1 MERVVRFF
9 LFVRKTKEREVIDT
23 EKKAIKDQKGL
34 FMWVDENATI
44 DSLGTFSEY
53 RITCRGKMIAEK
65 ATFEAALEFANS
77 IINAETAKAKKAARE
92 KEATDRK
99 KAEDEMIYA
108 FFHERSESDRLR
120 YAFEE
125 FNAPGWRKRA
135 NR

>member
-1 MERVVRFF
+1 M
-9 LFVRKTKEREVIDT
+9 RKTKEREVIDT

-34 FMWVDENATI
+34 FMWVDENVTI

-53 RITCRGKMIAEK
+53 RVTCKGKMIAEK

-77 IINAETAKAKKAARE
+77 VINAETVKAKKAARE
-92 KEATDRK
+92 KEEENRK

-108 FFHERSESDRLR
+108 FFHTRSESDRLR